1 MGGVTQAPK
10 DTLGQLLLALHVSGG
25 TASRAELTDQLGV
38 GRSVMGYLLGEL
50 ADRALIRIDRSGR
63 RTDGGRPS
71 HQVMLASDAPTVVAA
86 QIQPDTFTVATV
98 GLGGRILARS
108 TLPLRDPRPIEVLDE
123 LCSLMTEHVHKGQN
137 VLGFGVAVPSP
148 VRNSDGYAP
157 AALHLGWPGL
167 PLHEMLAGHL
177 SLPLSIA
184 NDANLAAIAEYRHG
198 AGRGAAQLLYLT
210 TGNVGLGGGV
220 VSEGR
225 LFLGAHGYAIE
236 PGHITVDPS
245 GAQCPCGSTGC
256 LEVEADHRAL
266 LRLLS
271 LEIPLRS
278 IATEVASL
286 LASPT
291 PAVMAAV
298 QRLNT
303 RLAVGLGS
311 LANIVDADRIVLG
324 GSLGTMYSLEP
335 DIVRRKL
342 GERAFLADLA
352 AVPITPGELP
362 DAVLL
367 GAAELAFQPLLD
379 DPRNLA
385 GSRKSVAQ

>member
-1 MGGVTQAPK
+1 MGGVPQASK

-50 ADRALIRIDRSGR
+50 VDRSLVRIDRSGR
-63 RTDGGRPS
+63 RTEGGRPS

-98 GLGGRILARS
+98 GLGGHILSRS
-108 TLPLRDPRPIEVLDE
+108 TLPLPDPRPIEALDE
-123 LCSLMTEHVHKGQN
+123 LCSLMMSHVRDG

-148 VRNSDGYAP
+148 VRSSDGYAP

-167 PLHEMLAGHL
+167 PLHSMLSEHL

-198 AGRGAAQLLYLT
+198 AGRGAGQLLYLT

-236 PGHITVDPS
+236 PGHITVDPA

-271 LEIPLRS
+271 LDIPLRS
-278 IATEVASL
+278 IAAEVASL
-286 LASPT
+286 LAAPT
-291 PAVMAAV
+291 PEVMAAV
-298 QRLNT
+298 QQVNT

-324 GSLGTMYSLEP
+324 GTLGTLYSLEP

-379 DPRNLA
+379 DPRNLV

>member
-1 MGGVTQAPK
+1 MGGVPQASK

-50 ADRALIRIDRSGR
+50 VDRSLVRIDRSGR
-63 RTDGGRPS
+63 RTEGGRPS

-98 GLGGRILARS
+98 GLGGHILSRS
-108 TLPLRDPRPIEVLDE
+108 TLPLLDPRPIEALDE
-123 LCSLMTEHVHKGQN
+123 LCSLMMSHVRDG

-148 VRNSDGYAP
+148 VRSSDGYAP

-167 PLHEMLAGHL
+167 PLHSMLSEHL

-198 AGRGAAQLLYLT
+198 AGRGANQLLYLT

-236 PGHITVDPS
+236 PGHITVDPA

-271 LEIPLRS
+271 LDIPLRS
-278 IATEVASL
+278 IAAEVASL
-286 LASPT
+286 LAAPT
-291 PAVMAAV
+291 PEVMAAV
-298 QRLNT
+298 QQVNT

-324 GSLGTMYSLEP
+324 GTLGTLYSLEP

-379 DPRNLA
+379 DPRNLV

>member
-1 MGGVTQAPK
+1 MGGGTQAPK

-25 TASRAELTDQLGV
+25 TASRAELTDRLGV

-50 ADRALIRIDRSGR
+50 ADRSLIRIDRSGR
-63 RTDGGRPS
+63 KTDGGRPS
-71 HQVMLASDAPTVVAA
+71 HQVILASEAPTVVAA
-86 QIQPDTFTVATV
+86 QIQPDTFTVANV
-98 GLGGRILARS
+98 GLGGQILSRS
-108 TLPLRDPRPIEVLDE
+108 ALPLSDLQPLEALDE
-123 LCSLMTEHVHKGQN
+123 LCALMTSHAHKGHN
-137 VLGFGVAVPSP
+137 VLGYGVAVSSP
-148 VRNSDGYAP
+148 VRSADGYAA

-167 PLHEMLAGHL
+167 PLHSLLSEHL
-177 SLPLSIA
+177 SLPLAIG

-198 AGRGAAQLLYLT
+198 AGRGASQLLYLT

-220 VSEGR
+220 VSQGR

-236 PGHITVDPS
+236 PGHITVDPA

-271 LEIPLRS
+271 LDIPLRS
-278 IATEVASL
+278 IAAEVAL
-286 LASPT
+286 LLDSPT
-291 PAVMAAV
+291 PEVMAAV
-298 QRLNT
+298 QQVNT

-324 GSLGTMYSLEP
+324 GTLGTLYSLEP

-362 DAVLL
+362 DAMLL

-385 GSRKSVAQ
+385 GSRKSTAQ

>member
-1 MGGVTQAPK
+1 MGGVPQASK

-50 ADRALIRIDRSGR
+50 VDRSLVRIDRSGR
-63 RTDGGRPS
+63 RTEGGRPS

-98 GLGGRILARS
+98 GLGGHILSRS
-108 TLPLRDPRPIEVLDE
+108 TLPLPDPRPIEALDE
-123 LCSLMTEHVHKGQN
+123 LCSLMMSHVRDG

-148 VRNSDGYAP
+148 VRSSDGYAP

-167 PLHEMLAGHL
+167 PLHSMLSEHL

-198 AGRGAAQLLYLT
+198 AGRGAGQLLYLT

-236 PGHITVDPS
+236 PGHITVDPA

-271 LEIPLRS
+271 LDIPLRS
-278 IATEVASL
+278 IAAEVASL
-286 LASPT
+286 LAAPT
-291 PAVMAAV
+291 PEVMAVV
-298 QRLNT
+298 QQVNT

-324 GSLGTMYSLEP
+324 GTLGTLYSLEP

-352 AVPITPGELP
+352 AVHITPGELP

-379 DPRNLA
+379 DPRNLV

>member
-50 ADRALIRIDRSGR
+50 ADRALVQIDRSGR

-98 GLGGRILARS
+98 GLGGHILSRS
-108 TLPLRDPRPIEVLDE
+108 TLPLPDPRPIEALDE
-123 LCSLMTEHVHKGQN
+123 LCSLMMSHVREG

-148 VRNSDGYAP
+148 VRSSDGYAP

-167 PLHEMLAGHL
+167 PLHAMLAEHL

-198 AGRGAAQLLYLT
+198 AGRGATQLLYLT

-236 PGHITVDPS
+236 PGHITVDPA

-266 LRLLS
+266 LRLLG
-271 LEIPLRS
+271 LDVPLQS
-278 IATEVASL
+278 IAAEVAAL
-286 LASPT
+286 LDSPT
-291 PAVMAAV
+291 PEVMAAV
-298 QRLNT
+298 QQVNT

-324 GSLGTMYSLEP
+324 GTLGTLYSLEP

-379 DPRNLA
+379 DPRNLV
-385 GSRKSVAQ
+385 GSRKSVTQ